1 MISLRDALCF
11 EILRCCGVMPVGSGA
26 RSFHMIDKLN
36 KPYDESDN
44 GAGDGRQ

>member
-1 MISLRDALCF
+1 MISLRDAFGF
-11 EILRCCGVMPVGSGA
+11 EILMCCGVKPLGRGA